1 MRLLLPTGELTEAA
15 VRSAARGYDADIV
28 VTGRI
33 AAFLRPAHLL
43 EIARGGSYDMILVS
57 GMCTASF
64 QSVEEELGIPVYLGP
79 RHAVDLPL
87 ILPLLGK
94 AELSRTV
101 PADEFLRDIRRKE
114 AEATLA
120 RREAEADC
128 TYAIAG
134 CRIGGTSRM
143 KVLAEIMDA
152 HRRDD
157 LAAEAARMA
166 AAGADILDLGFGF
179 DATPADVVR
188 CLGAC
193 RDIGIPLAADTQD
206 PALILAAIGGG
217 ADLIL
222 SLHEGNLPEVGT
234 AVAAAG
240 VAAVIVPGEAS
251 LEENIRAAGE
261 AGIIPII
268 ADPLLQPVGSGLLD
282 SLAGFRPVGYPLFFG
297 AGNVTELIDA
307 DSVGVNALLAGLAHE
322 AGASVI
328 FTSEHSDKTRGSVR
342 EMRRAT
348 EMMALMGTRPYPKDL
363 GLDLMCIK
371 EKRRRREP
379 PVPYER
385 EIPAGK
391 VPENLEYDPYG
402 NVRIGIADGRIIAE
416 HDGTAYT
423 GDSWE
428 EVFYTLLQ
436 HESVSLLDHAAYLG
450 KELYKA
456 ELALRFGRSFE
467 QDGSF

>member
-1 MRLLLPTGELTEAA
+1 MRFLLPTGELTEAA
-15 VRSAARGYDADIV
+15 VRSAARGYDADVV

-64 QSVEEELGIPVYLGP
+64 AAVEEELGIPVYLGP

-87 ILPLLGK
+87 ILPLLGTV
-94 AELSRTV
+94 ELSRTV
-101 PADEFLRDIRRKE
+101 PADELLRHIRRKE

-120 RREAEADC
+120 KREAEADFE
-128 TYAIAG
+128 YAIAG
-134 CRIGGTSRM
+134 CRIGGSTRM

-152 HRRDD
+152 HRRED
-157 LAAEAARMA
+157 LIAEAARIA
-166 AAGADILDLGFGF
+166 ASGADILDLGFGF
-179 DATPADVVR
+179 DATPEDVVR

-193 RDIGIPLAADTQD
+193 RETGLPLAADTQD
-206 PALILAAIGGG
+206 PALILAAIEGG

-222 SLHEGNLPEVGT
+222 SLHEENLPEVGD
-234 AVAAAG
+234 AVREAG
-240 VAAVIVPGEAS
+240 IAAVIVPGSAT
-251 LEENIRAAGE
+251 LEENIRAARE

-268 ADPLLQPVGSGLLD
+268 ADPLLQPVGSGLVA
-282 SLAGFRPVGYPLFFG
+282 SLAGFRPVGCPLFFG
-297 AGNVTELIDA
+297 AGNVAELIDA

-322 AGASVI
+322 AGAAVI

-379 PVPYER
+379 PVPYDR
-385 EIPAGK
+385 EVVAGP
-391 VPENLEYDPYG
+391 VPETLEYDPYG
-402 NVRIGIADGRIIAE
+402 NVRIGIAGGKIVAE
-416 HDGTAYT
+416 HDGTAFT
-423 GDSWE
+423 GERWD
-428 EVFYTLLQ
+428 EVFYALLQ

-456 ELALRFGRSFE
+456 ELSLRFGRSFE

>member
-15 VRSAARGYDADIV
+15 VRSAARGYDADVV

-43 EIARGGSYDMILVS
+43 AIASGGSYDLILVS

-64 QSVEEELGIPVYLGP
+64 EAVEEELGIPVRLGP

-87 ILPLLGK
+87 ILPLLGRV
-94 AELSRTV
+94 ELSRSV
-101 PADEFLRDIRRKE
+101 PADELLRDIRRKE

-120 RREAEADC
+120 EREAGADAA
-128 TYAIAG
+128 YAIAG

-157 LAAEAARMA
+157 LPAEAARMA
-166 AAGADILDLGFGF
+166 AGGADILDLGFGF
-179 DATPADVVR
+179 DATPEDVVR
-188 CLGAC
+188 CLNAC
-193 RDIGIPLAADTQD
+193 RDIGLPLAADTQD
-206 PALILAAIGGG
+206 PALILAAIKGG

-222 SLHEGNLPEVGT
+222 SLHEGNLPDAGP
-234 AVAAAG
+234 AVAKAG

-251 LEENIRAAGE
+251 LEENIRAAE
-261 AGIIPII
+261 AAGIIPII
-268 ADPLLQPVGSGLLD
+268 ADPLLQPVGSGLLA
-282 SLAGFRPVGYPLFFG
+282 SLAAFRPVGYPLFFG

-322 AGASVI
+322 AGAAVI
-328 FTSEHSDKTRGSVR
+328 FTSEHADKTRGSVR

-348 EMMALMGTRPYPKDL
+348 EMMALMGGRPYPKDL
-363 GLDLMCIK
+363 GMDLMCIK

-379 PVPYER
+379 PIPYDREVVSGPIPER
-385 EIPAGK
+385 
-391 VPENLEYDPYG
+391 LEYDPCG
-402 NVRIGIADGRIIAE
+402 NVRIGISGGRIIAE
-416 HDGTAYT
+416 HNGTAYT
-423 GDSWE
+423 GGCWE
-428 EVFYTLLQ
+428 EVFHALLE
-436 HESVSLLDHAAYLG
+436 HASVSLLNHAAYLG

-467 QDGSF
+467 QDGPF